1 MNIYP
6 FGGANEVGASSMLI
20 EIDDY
25 RILVDA
31 GIRMGPG
38 QDSQLPDF
46 PDFDKED
53 MPDAVLLT
61 HAHTDHTG
69 ALPVLRNLWLGGV
82 KLYWTSS
89 TKAISHV
96 LLKDSAKRMQR
107 EEEEEGKHTCEDL
120 ESFLYCMEEEV
131 PWLELVEIC
140 PGVTATWI
148 PAGHILGAAMIYI
161 QGKHESIL
169 MTGDVSV
176 TPQSTIP
183 GLDIE
188 NLPYQP
194 DVMVMES
201 TYGNRQHGNRQHEV
215 TRKQEEKRLVE
226 DVAKT
231 IAAGGKVLIPAFA
244 VGRSQ
249 EVILILKGVMERG
262 EIPAFPVYVD
272 GMVRKVNDV
281 YSRFSDELSPSLRRK
296 AERGENIFYSD
307 VIQRVSSKKESE
319 SLLEGPPCCIV
330 ASSGM
335 LIGGK
340 SSFYA
345 QRLASDQKNL
355 IAITGYQAERT
366 PGRALWDWMEA
377 GRPSDWM
384 WQLSDQESVDVK
396 CQVEKYSL
404 SAHADSEQLLALV
417 EKVQPRKLF
426 LVHGDTKA
434 RKKLSKSVRRKFP
447 DIDVKRPR
455 NGRAYSVRKRVGIAN
470 GRQLSNDRILFEVF
484 YFVRKM
490 EWKGPFRVRELTEIW
505 FGTEATTQIAVM
517 FFQWCLSLDVRYF
530 KRGSDDLFYLR
541 QPV

>member
-6 FGGANEVGASSMLI
+6 FGGANEVGASSTLI
-20 EIDDY
+20 EIDSY

-38 QDSQLPDF
+38 QDFQLPDF
-46 PDFDKED
+46 PDFDKEG
-53 MPDAVLLT
+53 MPDAVLVT

-69 ALPVLRNLWLGGV
+69 ALPVLRDLWLAGV
-82 KLYWTSS
+82 KLYWTPS

-107 EEEEEGKHTCEDL
+107 EEEEEGKPPLYTCDDL
-120 ESFLYCMEEEV
+120 EVFLHCMEVEV
-131 PWLELVEIC
+131 PWLKPVEIC

-176 TPQSTIP
+176 TPQSTIL
-183 GLDIE
+183 GLDME
-188 NLPYQP
+188 NLPDQP
-194 DVMVMES
+194 DVMGTES
-201 TYGNRQHGNRQHEV
+201 TYGNRQHEV
-215 TRKQEEKRLVE
+215 PRKQEEKRLVE

-231 IAAGGKVLIPAFA
+231 IADGGKVLIPAFA

-249 EVILILKGVMERG
+249 EVILILKGAMERG

-272 GMVRKVNDV
+272 GMVRTVNDV

-296 AERGENIFYSD
+296 AGRDEDLFYSD
-307 VIQRVSSKKESE
+307 AIQKVSSKEESK
-319 SLLEGPPCCIV
+319 SILEGPPCCIV

-345 QRLASDQKNL
+345 KHLAKDPKNL
-355 IAITGYQAERT
+355 IAITGYQAEGT
-366 PGRALWDWMEA
+366 PGRALWDWVEA
-377 GRPSDWM
+377 GRPPEWM
-384 WQLSDQESVDVK
+384 WQLNDQESVDVK

-426 LVHGDTKA
+426 LVHGDAAA
-434 RKKLSKSVRRKFP
+434 RGELFKSVRKRFP
-447 DIDVKRPR
+447 DIDVKLPE
-455 NGRAYSVRKRVGIAN
+455 NGRLYSVKKQKGIAG
-470 GRQLSNDRILFEVF
+470 GRLLSGDRMLSEVSD
-484 YFVRKM
+484 FVRKM
-490 EWKGPFRVRELTEIW
+490 ERKGPFRVQELAEIW
-505 FGTEATTQIAVM
+505 FGTEAITLVLVM
-517 FFQWCLSLDVRYF
+517 FFQWCLSLDVRFF
-530 KRGSDDLFYLR
+530 KHKVADLYNLR
-541 QPV
+541 QPA